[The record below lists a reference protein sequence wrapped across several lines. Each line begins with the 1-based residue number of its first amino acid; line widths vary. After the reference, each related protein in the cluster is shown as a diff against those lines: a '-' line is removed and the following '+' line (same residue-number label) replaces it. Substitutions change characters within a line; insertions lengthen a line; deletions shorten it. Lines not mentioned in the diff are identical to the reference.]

1 MSLILDPRTTALV
14 LIDLQNGILAIPLA
28 PHSAA
33 QILANATTLARR
45 LTELGGTVVLVH
57 VAFADNY
64 ADRPNQPVDQPM
76 QAPPGG
82 LPAGWSEFSPDIGAL
97 HADVI
102 ITKRQW
108 SAFHGTELDLQLR
121 RRGIDTI
128 LLGGVATNFG
138 VEFHRAG
145 SLAAQLRGGRR
156 RRRVDQHRRRASPL
170 LGGDDPAAGLARA
183 LDGGDPD
190 SVAFSLISRVR
201 RTRRVHADGARLPI
215 PLWPQDQ
222 VLSNRALSKETAPAR
237 GAS

>member
-64 ADRPNQPVDQPM
+64 ADRPNRPVDQPM

-82 LPAGWSEFSPDIGAL
+82 WPAGWSEFSPDIGAL

-108 SAFHGTELDLQLR
+108 GAFHGTELDLQLR

-138 VEFHRAG
+138 VESTAREGWQHNYAVVVAEDASTSIGEQLHRF
-145 SLAAQLRGGRR
+145 SVETILP
-156 RRRVDQHRRRASPL
+156 RV
-170 LGGDDPAAGLARA
+170 
-183 LDGGDPD
+183 
-190 SVAFSLISRVR
+190 SRVR
-201 RTRRVHADGARLPI
+201 STAEILT
-215 PLWPQDQ
+215 
-222 VLSNRALSKETAPAR
+222 ALHSA
-237 GAS
+237 